1 MMNRVLTSLA
11 LAAFVA
17 FPCTALA
24 QTTPQSPS
32 QAPPTSHATGSA
44 SRPSVFIQA
53 QNGFDSAL
61 AAAFIKKQ
69 VPANVVTEEG
79 GATYTLKS
87 AEVYAKAESTG
98 SKVARCLF
106 ADCIGIEGTA
116 SVSVQLVRNSD
127 HAIVWA
133 YQVRKGNSGPVGI
146 QSLSEAI
153 AKHVRNDYFDK
164 QK

>member
-1 MMNRVLTSLA
+1 MIRLLLVIATMV
-11 LAAFVA
+11 AFVA
-17 FPCTALA
+17 APYSVLCQSSPQAA
-24 QTTPQSPS
+24 SQTTAKSS
-32 QAPPTSHATGSA
+32 TSES
-44 SRPSVFIQA
+44 SSKPSVFIQA
-53 QNGFDSAL
+53 ENGFQSAL
-61 AAAFIKKQ
+61 AAGFIKKQ
-69 VPANVVTEEG
+69 VPANVVTEESR
-79 GATYTLKS
+79 ATYTLKS
-87 AEVYAKAESTG
+87 ADVFAKPESTG

-106 ADCIGIEGTA
+106 AYCAGIEGTA

-133 YQVRKGNSGPVGI
+133 YQVKKGNSGPSGI